1 MKTILL
7 TLCSMIATAAA
18 SQELVLRH
26 SLSGAQ
32 LDTLATVVLRFNDTQ
47 KGKGKVTLEAA
58 TAENVGLGRPHL
70 GFLDTADSMAFFG
83 TLPRFVPLHQVMKE
97 NGQALA
103 TTDFYP
109 QVVDAVDDANKR
121 LQALPLGL
129 SYPVLFLNRTLLA
142 KAGKTGPVE
151 PRSWVD
157 LQELAGDLRT
167 SGSRCPLTSSNFSWI
182 HVENL
187 AAQHGQ
193 SILPANPRLRN
204 TEMFRVNGL
213 VNVKHLA
220 LLATWQ
226 QSKYFIYSGAGREAD
241 ARFLSGECAMLTGES
256 SLFGEI
262 TRRGMD
268 VAVVPLPYYDD
279 MSEAKPNDL
288 LPDGSALWI
297 LAGSKKAEY
306 QLIARFV
313 RFLLLPEIQRNWVK
327 GTTFLPMTSAA
338 IKVLQDEPSIP
349 ASQKTALIKRL
360 SAPKKAGERLRAGGS
375 REHLRAIFGEEIQS
389 VWNEKHPAKQA
400 LDVTSARAN
409 AIPLS
414 GVKAQVNHP
423 IVVR

>member
-1 MKTILL
+1 MKKLL
-7 TLCSMIATAAA
+7 LALCSLIATTAA

-26 SLSGAQ
+26 SLTGAQ

-47 KGKGKVTLEAA
+47 KGKGRLTLQAA
-58 TAENVGLGRPHL
+58 TPDSAELGRPHL
-70 GFLDTADSMAFFG
+70 GFLDASDSMAFFG

-97 NGQALA
+97 HGQALA
-103 TTDFYP
+103 TKDFYP
-109 QVVDAVDDANKR
+109 QMVDAVDDPSKR
-121 LQALPLGL
+121 IQALPLGL

-142 KAGKTGPVE
+142 KAGKTGPIE

-167 SGSRCPLTSSNFSWI
+167 SGSTCPLTSSNFSWI

-187 AAQHGQ
+187 ASQHGQ
-193 SILPANPRLRN
+193 LILPPNPRLRN
-204 TEMFRVNGL
+204 AEMFRVNGL

-226 QSKYFIYSGAGREAD
+226 QSKYFIYAGAGREAD

-262 TRRGMD
+262 TRRGID
-268 VAVVPLPYYDD
+268 AAVVPLPHYDD

-288 LPDGSALWI
+288 LPDGSSLWI

-327 GTTFLPMTSAA
+327 GTAFLPMTSAA
-338 IKVLQDEPSIP
+338 LKVLQDAPNIP

-360 SAPKKAGERLRAGGS
+360 STPKKAGERLRAGGS
-375 REHLRAIFGEEIQS
+375 REHLRAIFGEEIQL

-400 LDVTSARAN
+400 LDVTSERAN
-409 AIPLS
+409 ASLLLGAKPVL
-414 GVKAQVNHP
+414 KLP
-423 IVVR
+423 IVIK